1 MPLSR
6 LENFLINTDGNILYV
21 NPSDLDATDSFD
33 NKGNSLTRPFKTIQR
48 ALIEAARFSY
58 QAGPNNDKF
67 DNTTILLY
75 PGTHLVDNRPGL
87 YIQNNGGATQFL
99 DFDKSVV
106 GSPDIELNNSS
117 IFDLNNANNVLQ
129 KFNSVEGGVIVP
141 KGTSIVGLDLRK
153 TKIVPL
159 YVPEPDNNKA
169 SLDQQ
174 SLKSLVDATSGSSV
188 SLMEY
193 RMYVLTQVISPRKAA
208 PSFSHHKLTCFEY
221 ADGVNVEASTGL
233 TDLQMYYFKLMNAYG
248 DDTGAREIVNFPT
261 ASDFEPNN
269 PEFKIVGDLV
279 SDDLFLQGNAT
290 SSGIVATVNTQK
302 PHGLTVMIQLELLV
316 LVLPLTMEDSKFLES
331 PVRELS
337 HTTCLLIQQ
346 QMLFQQLLEPSK
358 AVVEID
364 NVNGASPYIFN
375 ISMRSAF
382 GMCGMHAD
390 GSKATGFKS
399 MVVAQFT
406 GIGLQNDD
414 QAFVIYNPETGNY
427 DTNSSTDLTNRPLH
441 LKPDA
446 IYKDDYTNFHVKSSN
461 DL

>member
-48 ALIEAARFSY
+48 KSLIEAARFSY

-87 YIQNNGGATQFL
+87 YVKNNGGTAQFL

-106 GSPDIELNNSS
+106 GSPDIELTNASV
-117 IFDLNNANNVLQ
+117 FDLNNSTNVLH

-141 KGTSIVGLDLRK
+141 KGTSLVGMDLRK

-159 YVPEPDNNKA
+159 YVPDPDPSKA
-169 SLDQQ
+169 FPRSAIFKITGGCYFWQFSLFDGVQDVY
-174 SLKSLVDATSGSSV
+174 VDPSDFSK
-188 SLMEY
+188 
-193 RMYVLTQVISPRKAA
+193 KAA

-290 SSGIVATVNTQK
+290 SRWNCCYS
-302 PHGLTVMIQLELLV
+302 
-316 LVLPLTMEDSKFLES
+316 
-331 PVRELS
+331 
-337 HTTCLLIQQ
+337 
-346 QMLFQQLLEPSK
+346 
-358 AVVEID
+358 
-364 NVNGASPYIFN
+364 
-375 ISMRSAF
+375 
-382 GMCGMHAD
+382 
-390 GSKATGFKS
+390 
-399 MVVAQFT
+399 
-406 GIGLQNDD
+406 
-414 QAFVIYNPETGNY
+414 
-427 DTNSSTDLTNRPLH
+427 
-441 LKPDA
+441 
-446 IYKDDYTNFHVKSSN
+446 
-461 DL
+461 